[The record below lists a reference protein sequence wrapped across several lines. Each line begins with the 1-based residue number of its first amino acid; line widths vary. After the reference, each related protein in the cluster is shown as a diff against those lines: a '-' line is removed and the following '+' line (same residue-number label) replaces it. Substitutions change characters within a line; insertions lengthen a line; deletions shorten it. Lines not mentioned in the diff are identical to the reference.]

1 MPDIAVTK
9 ERIATVY
16 SDRAEVYNHIA
27 GVDLDAGDLVTLN
40 TAGAV
45 IKADA
50 DDANA
55 NTFRGVSLQ
64 SVKSG
69 MPVAILYQG
78 HVSGYSVDALNVN
91 VPLYV
96 SNTVGRLSDTAGTK
110 SMIAGYVSALSD
122 RTKVVYFN
130 GFAG

>member
-1 MPDIAVTK
+1 MADIAVVK

-27 GVDLDAGDLVTLN
+27 GADLDAGDLVTIN
-40 TAGAV
+40 GVGAI

-50 DDANA
+50 DDAGA
-55 NTFRGVSLQ
+55 NTFRGVALQ
-64 SVKSG
+64 TVKSG
-69 MPVAILYQG
+69 MPVAVLYQG
-78 HVSGYSVDALNVN
+78 HVYGFSIAALNVN

-96 SNTVGRLSDTAGTK
+96 SNNAGKLSDTAGTK

-122 RTKVVYFN
+122 KAKVIYIN